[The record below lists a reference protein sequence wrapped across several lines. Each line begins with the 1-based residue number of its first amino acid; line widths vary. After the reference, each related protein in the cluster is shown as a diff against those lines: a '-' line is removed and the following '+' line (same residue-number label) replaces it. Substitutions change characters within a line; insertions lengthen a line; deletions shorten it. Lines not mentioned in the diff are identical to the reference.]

1 VTVYGYGRV
10 STDGQSLCAQLAELK
25 AAKCAKIFQE
35 KLSGARTGEERERA
49 DELLRVDE
57 SARSELTWL
66 DEQEPEEIKR
76 HRDVEVRKGDS
87 EARS

>member
-1 VTVYGYGRV
+1 V
-10 STDGQSLCAQLAELK
+10 STDGQSLSAQLAELNV
-25 AAKCAKIFQE
+25 AKCAQIFQE
-35 KLSGARTGEERERA
+35 KISGARTGEGRERA

-57 SARSELTWL
+57 SARSELARL

-76 HRDVEVRKGDS
+76 HRDAEVRKGDS

>member
-1 VTVYGYGRV
+1 MRSISRT
-10 STDGQSLCAQLAELK
+10 QSREMRQD
-25 AAKCAKIFQE
+25 FSR
-35 KLSGARTGEERERA
+35 KLSGARTGEGRERA
-49 DELLRVDE
+49 DELLRVNE

-76 HRDVEVRKGDS
+76 YRDVEVRKGDS